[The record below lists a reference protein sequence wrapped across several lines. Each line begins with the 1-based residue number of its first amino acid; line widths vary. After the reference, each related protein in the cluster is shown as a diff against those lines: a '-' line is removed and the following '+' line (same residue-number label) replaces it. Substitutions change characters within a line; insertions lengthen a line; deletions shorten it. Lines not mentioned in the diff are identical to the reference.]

1 MCPNCLLPGISRE
14 IDRDDK
20 RNEKLSMR
28 KQLKL
33 KCQEQH
39 TVTPG
44 YEKSSFGVEHEHDT
58 TVYQPM
64 PISSYMPAGKN
75 TNTYLISKLLGFELF
90 DIYASSRTFQVKDVY
105 SHMHTFV

>member
-1 MCPNCLLPGISRE
+1 MCPNCSFPGISRE
-14 IDRDDK
+14 IDRDER

-44 YEKSSFGVEHEHDT
+44 YEKSSMGVEHEHDT

-64 PISSYMPAGKN
+64 PISSFMPAGKI
-75 TNTYLISKLLGFELF
+75 TNACFISKLFSFALSFVMKLA
-90 DIYASSRTFQVKDVY
+90 ASF
-105 SHMHTFV
+105 FF

>member
-1 MCPNCLLPGISRE
+1 MLPGISRE
-14 IDRDDK
+14 IDRDEK

-39 TVTPG
+39 TFTPG
-44 YEKSSFGVEHEHDT
+44 YEKASFGVEHEHDT

-75 TNTYLISKLLGFELF
+75 TNTYLNLEVIWFFIILF
-90 DIYASSRTFQVKDVY
+90 HYV
-105 SHMHTFV
+105 M